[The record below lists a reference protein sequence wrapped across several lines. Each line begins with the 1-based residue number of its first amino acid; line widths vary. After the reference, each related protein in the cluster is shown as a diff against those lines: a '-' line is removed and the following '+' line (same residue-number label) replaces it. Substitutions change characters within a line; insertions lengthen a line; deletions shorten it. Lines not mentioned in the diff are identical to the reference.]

1 MNAGQNEPPIMI
13 TSDQLY
19 KDYVEDE
26 VAAEARYQDK
36 QIWIVE
42 ARVDT
47 FTESESG
54 NYLMMRWFYK
64 EIEDHEELV
73 VEVLDLAYN
82 SLQLEPQYSD
92 GFSDTTNGYLVEVIG
107 ECLGILDD
115 IVTVK
120 IERIENFGD
129 VSPTQTMPSAY

>member
-1 MNAGQNEPPIMI
+1 MI

-19 KDYVEDE
+19 KDYVEDEDE

-73 VEVLDLAYN
+73 AEVLDLACS
-82 SLQLEPQYSD
+82 SLQLESPNSD
-92 GFSDTTNGYLVEVIG
+92 VFRDTNNGYLVEAIG
-107 ECLGILDD
+107 ECQGISDY

-120 IERIENFGD
+120 IERIKIFGE
-129 VSPTQTMPSAY
+129 VSPTQTVPSAY